1 MNLKRLM
8 SCLLLVGTIWC
19 IVLSMSS
26 HSLTRLENL
35 VLGLLAGFSAS
46 YIVQLIITCYN
57 SSHKGEKEIYCEN
70 KAENPT
76 QTAREETIQDMDE
89 AHFFTQL
96 TDNTIKESSW
106 TTVAGR
112 NRRIKNNK
120 PNKNELN
127 NNKTYANT
135 SIPKATY
142 YKPTRGCKEIYCENK
157 EENPTRSIQ
166 EETIQDMDDVHFLT
180 QLTDN
185 TIKESSWTTV
195 AGRNSRIKNNK
206 PNKNELNNNKTYANT
221 PKPKVTYYKP
231 DRVCEK
237 VEVAPDLR
245 KVILGSGGAALTQFT
260 KTY

>member
-26 HSLTRLENL
+26 HSHMRLENL

-57 SSHKGEKEIYCEN
+57 SSHKGGKEIYCEN

-76 QTAREETIQDMDE
+76 QTAREETIQDMDDV
-89 AHFFTQL
+89 HFFTQL

-127 NNKTYANT
+127 NKTYAN
-135 SIPKATY
+135 A
-142 YKPTRGCKEIYCENK
+142 
-157 EENPTRSIQ
+157 
-166 EETIQDMDDVHFLT
+166 
-180 QLTDN
+180 
-185 TIKESSWTTV
+185 
-195 AGRNSRIKNNK
+195 
-206 PNKNELNNNKTYANT
+206 
-221 PKPKVTYYKP
+221 PKPKATYYKP

-245 KVILGSGGAALTQFT
+245 KVILGSGGTALTQFT